1 MKDWKGNEVE
11 IGDTI
16 RIVKIGEFE
25 QTASLVMINFKDHTS
40 ETLSTFH
47 KDAQENL
54 WIPSPPVTIVESG
67 PQELGNN
74 KTWTYNFFVGEWMF
88 TEDKYHILCIEGK
101 SFDRDEYYLEKFK
114 VK

>member
-16 RIVKIGEFE
+16 RIVKIGEC
-25 QTASLVMINFKDHTS
+25 AHCSLVVIMNFKENTS
-40 ETLSTFH
+40 KTVSEYH
-47 KDAQENL
+47 EPEKENL
-54 WIPSPPVTIVESG
+54 WISSPSITIVESG

-101 SFDRDEYYLEKFK
+101 SFDRDQYYLEKFK
-114 VK
+114 VT